1 MKKIIALTLSSLLC
15 ISAVG
20 CSSKKNNSDIVA
32 KVNENNITIEDFKV
46 TLALNKIDLESKYGS
61 TVWETEVENGVK
73 FKDTFKNRVLKG
85 MIDVEAVCEEA
96 KKDGLTPSEEE
107 IDKAFDEL
115 NKNLYANENYN
126 KILEDLKI
134 SDTCIKSQVEKTL
147 TIQKYTENFDKNLKI
162 SDEEMKKY
170 YEEHKADYY
179 KDEVKASHILIST
192 VDDNGKELSE
202 AKKKEAKKKAEEVLK
217 KAKSGEEFSELA
229 KEYSDDPGSAA
240 NGGDLGY
247 FTKGQMVQP
256 FEEAA
261 FSLKSGEISG
271 LVESEYGYH
280 IIKVYDKIDKQLTF
294 DEVKD
299 EIKKTLTEDKY
310 MESIEAI
317 TKKAKVEKNESV
329 IKKVKF

>member
-20 CSSKKNNSDIVA
+20 CSSKKNNNDIVA
-32 KVNENNITIEDFKV
+32 TVNGNNITVKQFES
-46 TLALNKIDLESKYGS
+46 TLALYKESLEAMYGS
-61 TVWETEVENGVK
+61 TIWDTEVEAGVKYKDK
-73 FKDTFKNRVLKG
+73 FKDIMLDQ
-85 MIDVEAVCEEA
+85 MIDIEAVCEQA
-96 KKDGLTPSEEE
+96 RKDKLAPSEEE
-107 IDKAFDEL
+107 VDKAFEELKKNIDADEEY
-115 NKNLYANENYN
+115 K
-126 KILEDLKI
+126 KKLEGLGID
-134 SDTCIKSQVEKTL
+134 DTYLRSQQEQDL
-147 TIQKYTENFDKNLKI
+147 TIQKYKENFDKNLKI

-229 KEYSDDPGSAA
+229 KEYSDDSGSAA

-256 FEEAA
+256 
-261 FSLKSGEISG
+261 G

>member
-20 CSSKKNNSDIVA
+20 CSSKKNNNDIVA
-32 KVNENNITIEDFKV
+32 TVNGNNITVKQFES
-46 TLALNKIDLESKYGS
+46 TLALYKESLEAMYGS
-61 TVWETEVENGVK
+61 TIW
-73 FKDTFKNRVLKG
+73 DT
-85 MIDVEAVCEEA
+85 
-96 KKDGLTPSEEE
+96 EEE
-107 IDKAFDEL
+107 EVDKAFEELKKNIDADEEY
-115 NKNLYANENYN
+115 K
-126 KILEDLKI
+126 KKLEGLGID
-134 SDTCIKSQVEKTL
+134 DTYLRSQQEQDL
-147 TIQKYTENFDKNLKI
+147 TIQKYKENFDKNLKI

-229 KEYSDDPGSAA
+229 KEYSDDSGSAA